1 MQYLYFI
8 PNFAE
13 NLNFKLITFRYMKL
27 YYKYNFLRQF
37 IEVKNLS
44 KKQILEVLGSTD
56 YYTLNQWLSG
66 RVPVHM
72 NGIILLCNHFNI
84 GLENFVVDFD
94 CNVTRSNIAAL
105 ECDDS
110 VKLQYNNGLLQS
122 FMSEN
127 KLIKR
132 DLLEALG
139 SSDYISINT
148 WLKGST
154 PMHICA
160 ILRFCNYY
168 GIPLSD
174 FFLND
179 GRPLVMSITN
189 DVTAQTT
196 PTEMYGLREGPGRK
210 IVLTYVDNP
219 PITSA
224 PQQKAVEKYHKLYAD
239 YSSTD
244 DNASKHFDSYETK
257 KDRVK
262 EQTENEEVLRLKLE
276 HEKELRKMEHEYSE
290 REVAIRKECADMWA
304 AERSGYLSVIEQL
317 KNQLAI
323 ATGVRRHLILEK
335 IMRPGLHLQNKDL
348 TPQQKVKL
356 WEIMKRYGASQGF
369 SYDRYFKEGF
379 RQWELTGTDQMKI
392 DFLQEHALEIWP
404 DDEKDESSFK
414 EIANQKG
421 EFYRTIGRVFG
432 LKKTFSEYAMAL
444 GMGANSVLNH
454 FSSDDWKDYERIGIL
469 AIVEEFEKEISE

>member
-1 MQYLYFI
+1 
-8 PNFAE
+8 
-13 NLNFKLITFRYMKL
+13 
-27 YYKYNFLRQF
+27 
-37 IEVKNLS
+37 
-44 KKQILEVLGSTD
+44 
-56 YYTLNQWLSG
+56 
-66 RVPVHM
+66 
-72 NGIILLCNHFNI
+72 
-84 GLENFVVDFD
+84 
-94 CNVTRSNIAAL
+94 
-105 ECDDS
+105 
-110 VKLQYNNGLLQS
+110 
-122 FMSEN
+122 
-127 KLIKR
+127 
-132 DLLEALG
+132 
-139 SSDYISINT
+139 
-148 WLKGST
+148 
-154 PMHICA
+154 
-160 ILRFCNYY
+160 
-168 GIPLSD
+168 
-174 FFLND
+174 
-179 GRPLVMSITN
+179 
-189 DVTAQTT
+189 
-196 PTEMYGLREGPGRK
+196 
-210 IVLTYVDNP
+210 
-219 PITSA
+219 
-224 PQQKAVEKYHKLYAD
+224 
-239 YSSTD
+239 
-244 DNASKHFDSYETK
+244 
-257 KDRVK
+257 
-262 EQTENEEVLRLKLE
+262 
-276 HEKELRKMEHEYSE
+276 MEHEYSE